1 MWAEIRKRFEN
12 NLVEKMKT
20 IGINNPPIPS
30 NFILTSVTNRKA
42 KRSREIPE
50 SLNATQKT
58 NFNTIQDPNSYE
70 RNTRESSHLEKTKR
84 VSRKQKLK
92 FNDTKKLSQDISTE
106 NVENPKIQKKL
117 SISESA
123 MKNNKRG
130 STTTRTVVKSKK
142 TEREDKKSIDTIGSR
157 TKSQVLSDIIS
168 PEGSNP
174 QQPSFPKKTWPMKPG
189 YWLKTFSN
197 ELSEFE
203 KGEILQYRQIYFV
216 GSKAEKVNAGPWHEF
231 NNGYD
236 DDKGNYKIITSD
248 QVAYRYEI
256 IDSLGKGS
264 FGNVLKWWDHKNK

>member
-30 NFILTSVTNRKA
+30 NFILNSVTNRKA

-123 MKNNKRG
+123 TKNNKRG

-264 FGNVLKWWDHKNK
+264 FGNVLKWWDYKNK

>member
-30 NFILTSVTNRKA
+30 NFILNSVTNRKA

-123 MKNNKRG
+123 TKNNKRG